1 VNNPWSLYC
10 FVISLYYFISPYL
23 ENGDL
28 RNALDQDENMLR
40 GNKEPKINQ
49 DMRLKIIYQVA
60 RAVDFLHTPVH
71 EFR

>member
-1 VNNPWSLYC
+1 
-10 FVISLYYFISPYL
+10 L

-28 RNALDQDENMLR
+28 RNALDQDEELLH
-40 GNKEPKINQ
+40 GNKEPQMNQ
-49 DMRLKIIYQVA
+49 GKRLKIIYQVA